1 LGPAPEFKGQTDP
14 HFKLLIAEIVCENI
28 VYKILEEE
36 EKRMPREYED
46 LSVQGFYAR
55 HNRLAKEFLPIAH
68 ETQLTNQELQSIK
81 QN

>member
-36 EKRMPREYED
+36 EKR
-46 LSVQGFYAR
+46 
-55 HNRLAKEFLPIAH
+55 
-68 ETQLTNQELQSIK
+68 
-81 QN
+81 